1 MVHHGVGSSTDR
13 DGKLWK
19 TLVAFNTY
27 RDRPVP
33 DARVAIYPYKR
44 MFQVGLVDYDTQLG
58 YSSVIY
64 MPGRE
69 SQERE
74 CWYIDMGVVDN
85 QFFTP
90 QALTNAGH

>member
-1 MVHHGVGSSTDR
+1 
-13 DGKLWK
+13 
-19 TLVAFNTY
+19 
-27 RDRPVP
+27 
-33 DARVAIYPYKR
+33 
-44 MFQVGLVDYDTQLG
+44 MFQSGLVDYDVQLG

-69 SQERE
+69 TQERE